1 MKNYTG
7 ILEDLWEEMRIA
19 IQKKVAEKGVQSDV
33 GFKTIRINYYCD
45 ADLGGSG
52 GVLAEIGENLIFDND
67 GYQYNYGVLDY
78 EQLAELTDY
87 INL

>member
-7 ILEDLWEEMRIA
+7 ILEDLCEEMRIT

-33 GFKTIRINYYCD
+33 GYKTIYLNETVTE
-45 ADLGGSG
+45 LKT
-52 GVLAEIGENLIFDND
+52 GVIISEVGENLIFDIY
-67 GYQYNYGVLDY
+67 GYSYQYGVLDY
-78 EQLAELTDY
+78 EQLAEITDY